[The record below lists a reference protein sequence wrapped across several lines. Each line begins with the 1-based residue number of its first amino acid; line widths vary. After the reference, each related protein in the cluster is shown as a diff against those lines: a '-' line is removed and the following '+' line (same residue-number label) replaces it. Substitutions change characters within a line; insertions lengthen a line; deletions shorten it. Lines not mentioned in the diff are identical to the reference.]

1 MKYKSKTI
9 LLSLAILLLF
19 LSANGCGKSQTKP
32 KDSKILVKINN
43 YELTTED
50 FRDEI
55 RLTAHNK
62 ELPADLQEAKEKLL
76 DEIIMKKVLLQEA
89 QRQHF
94 DKDRAF
100 TKEIERYWEQAL
112 LKRLINK
119 KMTELSRQI
128 IVKDSEVRDEYERL
142 SREAGGKIGAF
153 DSQEAEIKGDI
164 YNRKMQALFED
175 WLKKLKTGSDVK
187 VYKENL

>member
-1 MKYKSKTI
+1 MSYISKI
-9 LLSLAILLLF
+9 MLLPLVAFMLV
-19 LSANGCGKSQTKP
+19 LSAGGCGKNEARP
-32 KDSKILVKINN
+32 KDSPILAKINN

-62 ELPADLQEAKEKLL
+62 ELPADIREAKEQLL

-89 QRQHF
+89 QRQRF

-112 LKRLINK
+112 LKLLMKK
-119 KMTELSRQI
+119 KMAELSREI
-128 IVKDSEVRDEYERL
+128 TVKDSEVRDEYERL
-142 SREAGGKIGAF
+142 SREAEGKIDVF
-153 DSQEAEIKGDI
+153 ETQEGEIKEDI
-164 YNRKMQALFED
+164 YNRKMQALFD
-175 WLKKLKTGSDVK
+175 SWLKKLRKDSDVK
-187 VYKENL
+187 IYKEKL